1 MAEAHGVWGW
11 GYLPI
16 FLLLFWATW
25 LTRGSFLLFGEKV
38 RLPQSVQMWLRYAPA
53 AALGALVAPDLFLAG
68 GEVAFKPE
76 LVAAT
81 VAILAYDLPL
91 KSGVVVAVLA
101 GLAAGGAWTWWHARR
116 QGA

>member
-76 LVAAT
+76 LVAA
-81 VAILAYDLPL
+81 
-91 KSGVVVAVLA
+91 VVVMVS
-101 GLAAGGAWTWWHARR
+101 AAFWRNPWAPFALGMLTLVALQNAFPG
-116 QGA
+116 